1 MIFVRTARE
10 VEVQLLSAIGLRAWE
25 QAVFGL
31 ADVERMRRVAE
42 LAFLSF
48 LRSHWAVTSVIESG
62 GTPVGWGACEDQDGA
77 ISDLWIDP
85 VVQGAGMGSRLL
97 LHVEAEIVRA
107 GFDDATTKTHAQ
119 NARAIGF
126 FRKHGY
132 SVNWLSTTYSAK
144 LDRDVESIGLTKRL
158 VADEPPGYGP
168 GMGV

>member
-10 VEVQLLSAIGLRAWE
+10 AEVPQLSAVGLRAWE
-25 QAVFGL
+25 QAVVGL
-31 ADVERMRRVAE
+31 VDVERMRRVAE

-48 LRSHWAVTSVIESG
+48 LRSHWSITSVIESS
-62 GTPVGWGACEDQDGA
+62 GTPVGWAAREDQDGA

-85 VVQGAGMGSRLL
+85 EVQGTGIGSRLL
-97 LHVEAEIVRA
+97 LTIEADIVRA

-132 SVNWLSTTYSAK
+132 SVNWLSTAYSAK
-144 LDRDVESIGLTKRL
+144 LDRDVESVGLTKRL
-158 VADEPPGYGP
+158 VADEPLGYGP
-168 GMGV
+168 GVLL